1 MNFFLSRRNPSVFLG
16 CWDAIGHV
24 TIGTFLGNGLFLNGM
39 KRNANSNCII
49 IDGPSDNLLNAIASS
64 PLSLQAAINCVLEIF
79 RSHKIIITV
88 DHKVEPDEITIYEIN
103 LMISI

>member
-1 MNFFLSRRNPSVFLG
+1 
-16 CWDAIGHV
+16 
-24 TIGTFLGNGLFLNGM
+24 M